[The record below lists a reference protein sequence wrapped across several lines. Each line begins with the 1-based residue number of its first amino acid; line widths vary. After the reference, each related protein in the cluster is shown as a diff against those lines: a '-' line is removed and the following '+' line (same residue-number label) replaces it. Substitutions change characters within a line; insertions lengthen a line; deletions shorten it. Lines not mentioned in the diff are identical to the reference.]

1 MVSRCKFRDQRRS
14 LGTREVN
21 ERSDG
26 PRQAEEL
33 LPSLVW
39 QRGSLLSPLGSTLPQ
54 LLKTKS
60 FKPCRMS
67 EFWEMR
73 SPLKSYLT
81 SSPVIRLTGE
91 RLIGQSNR
99 ADNHDAVF
107 NSCIYNCLR
116 YRASKR
122 KLTKHSQFMCI
133 ETIKI
138 LRAVPVLSSAIL
150 KETEGPLQS
159 GPAVAGSKPLGSNW
173 LHGGAFAFE
182 VKTNSMA
189 SGSNL

>member
-60 FKPCRMS
+60 FKPRRMS

-73 SPLKSYLT
+73 SPLKSCLT
-81 SSPVIRLTGE
+81 SSPVIRLTSE

-150 KETEGPLQS
+150 KETEGPL
-159 GPAVAGSKPLGSNW
+159 
-173 LHGGAFAFE
+173 
-182 VKTNSMA
+182 
-189 SGSNL
+189 